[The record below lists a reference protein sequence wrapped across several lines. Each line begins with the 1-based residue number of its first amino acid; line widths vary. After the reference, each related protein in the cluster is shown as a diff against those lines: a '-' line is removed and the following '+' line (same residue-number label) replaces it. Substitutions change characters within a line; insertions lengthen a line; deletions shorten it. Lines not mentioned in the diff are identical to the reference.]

1 MATNWR
7 SLVSLVS
14 LLLICHTTSTG
25 AFPRP
30 GLDQGGSWMRW
41 NVHCRDGLEYHNG
54 HMCCLNCPA
63 GTRVMSP
70 CTRAGEKG
78 QCEECD
84 YGTYAEHA
92 GGLRQC
98 FKCTQCRSDEEMV
111 RACTHTH
118 NTECRC
124 RPGRFCAPDQPCEVC
139 KRCSRC
145 EPDEKIVRNCTSTAN
160 TQCKKVQPRPASPS
174 AAASVVVPLVLSL
187 FAVVVIIVGVVL
199 WRCRTEAGSRRGRRG
214 GVKAGQRSSDHCPT
228 EGKKDGEPQVS
239 GRPSL
244 ILSQLLVRAKP
255 SAGTEDEC
263 KGLCQSLNSSAS
275 NSQHSLTGPP
285 CSAFPASPP
294 RASPVAP
301 SRREDEP
308 FPKLVPV
315 NGVESLRKCFEYFEE
330 TDVDIYKRF
339 FRHLGISDNVI
350 KSKDPLPFEDRIH
363 ELLNIWVEKE
373 GRDAS
378 LNDLLKALLD
388 LNQRRTAE
396 TIKESAVHSGQ
407 YFCCDD

>member
-174 AAASVVVPLVLSL
+174 GTRLAASVVVPLVLSL

-244 ILSQLLVRAKP
+244 ILSQLL
-255 SAGTEDEC
+255 
-263 KGLCQSLNSSAS
+263 
-275 NSQHSLTGPP
+275 
-285 CSAFPASPP
+285 
-294 RASPVAP
+294 
-301 SRREDEP
+301 EDEP